1 MPKRAPLIIGVV
13 LSIMAILLINMYMAQ
28 QRKAME
34 ESLKK
39 SLQEKYKNMV
49 AVIVAGKDIR
59 RGTVLNSGMLETKV
73 IPNRFVEPS
82 AVTSL
87 DRVAGMKVV
96 VPIHKGEQIT
106 LNKLIT
112 IAQARGESLAMA
124 TPVGKR
130 AITISVDQITGL
142 SGMIKPGDYV
152 DVIALLPIPVQ
163 RGDNKQTTQVATIP
177 LFQKVLVVA
186 VGNELIAGSSGRG
199 RKPLISFGSSRQT
212 TQRKNNSIVTLA
224 LPPREAS
231 LLSFVAEQGRVR
243 LVMRSPADAKVK
255 LIPPANWQTLF
266 QYIDST
272 LPKQPRPVIKEPK
285 KIEIYRGLQKSYITI
300 SQ

>member
-1 MPKRAPLIIGVV
+1 
-13 LSIMAILLINMYMAQ
+13 
-28 QRKAME
+28 
-34 ESLKK
+34 
-39 SLQEKYKNMV
+39 
-49 AVIVAGKDIR
+49 
-59 RGTVLNSGMLETKV
+59 MLETKV

-87 DRVAGMKVV
+87 DRVSGMKVV

-106 LNKLIT
+106 LNKLAT
-112 IAQARGESLAMA
+112 VAQARGESLAMA

-186 VGNELIAGSSGRG
+186 VGNELISGGSGSK
-199 RKPLISFGSSRQT
+199 RKHVISFGSSRSSAK
-212 TQRKNNSIVTLA
+212 RKDTSIVTLA

-272 LPKQPRPVIKEPK
+272 LPKQPRPVVREPK
-285 KIEIYRGLQKSYITI
+285 KIEIYRGLQKDYITI